1 MIYQL
6 LETLASDNGRKF
18 KEDLLSEH
26 SSNDTLKRVVRLAL
40 H

>member
-18 KEDLLSEH
+18 KEDLLGQH
-26 SSNDTLKRVVRLAL
+26 KANKTLKRAVKRAL